1 MNSYNPVAHHK
12 EKIMLYYIFN
22 TEQEALA
29 AEQQIVDNVRQ
40 WVAANVPDALSED
53 GTKLRG
59 RNAKTGEFVDAYTTR
74 WAVPQQ
80 IVDGRWVFAKPTQ
93 EKTSPIPAEVFTAN
107 IVADEVPY
115 DENWFATDETL
126 LPE

>member
-1 MNSYNPVAHHK
+1 M
-12 EKIMLYYIFN
+12 IYYVFD
-22 TEQEALA
+22 TEEAA
-29 AEQQIVDNVRQ
+29 ATAEQQIVANVRQ

-53 GTKLRG
+53 GLKLRG
-59 RNAKTGEFVDAYTTR
+59 RNAKTGEFTDAYTTR

-80 IVDGRWVFAKPTQ
+80 IVDGRWVFVKPTQ

-115 DENWFATDETL
+115 DENWFAADETL